1 MTARR
6 SVLFVPHG
14 SPMFALH
21 PGAAGAA
28 MSQIA
33 AALDT
38 PRAIVVVSPHWETGL
53 PTVGTATQLATIHDF
68 GGFDPRLY
76 EMQYPATGCPEVAT
90 QVMAA
95 LQAAGLPVAQDAQ
108 RGLDH
113 GAWVPLRQMF
123 PDADIPVVPLSVQSH
138 QGPEHAYRVGQAL
151 AALADQNI
159 LIMGS
164 GNITHNLRD
173 FMMVSM
179 QGGSTPT
186 YVQAFADWIH
196 THMVQRDV
204 PGLLAYRQQATGQRA
219 HPTDEHLLPL
229 FTALGAA
236 GEGAQPEA
244 FFRGISDHVIAMDG
258 YTFH

>member
-38 PRAIVVVSPHWETGL
+38 PRAIMVVSPHWETAL
-53 PTVGTATQLATIHDF
+53 PTVGTATQLSTIHDF

-76 EMQYPATGCPEVAT
+76 EMQYPATGCPEVAA

-95 LQAAGLPVAQDAQ
+95 LQTAGLPVAQDAQ

-151 AALADQNI
+151 ASLADQNI
-159 LIMGS
+159 LIIAS

-179 QGGSTPT
+179 QGGTTPT

-204 PGLLAYRQQATGQRA
+204 PGLLAYRQQVTGQRA